1 MCLAWHKY
9 YLMCNY
15 SVALYIYIYF
25 KVFQLEDL
33 TCYLIP
39 ILLDIYIMSREKKN
53 KKQIH
58 LRLFVKGGVLHLIKK
73 LIVQSGIDVFV
84 ELVMQIQDPL
94 GC

>member
-39 ILLDIYIMSREKKN
+39 ILLDIYIMSREKK
-53 KKQIH
+53 KQKTNSLTPFCKRRGVTLDQEAHCSIWDRC
-58 LRLFVKGGVLHLIKK
+58 LR
-73 LIVQSGIDVFV
+73 
-84 ELVMQIQDPL
+84 
-94 GC
+94 